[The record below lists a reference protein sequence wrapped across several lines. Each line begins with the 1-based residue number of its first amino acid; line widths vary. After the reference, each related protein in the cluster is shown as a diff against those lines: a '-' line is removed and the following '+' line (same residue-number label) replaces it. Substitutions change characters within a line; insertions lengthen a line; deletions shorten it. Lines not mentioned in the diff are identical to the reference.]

1 MAVCFASPIHHRER
15 KADVKAHKPIMG
27 VPLRNELYQQRAVR
41 SAKSVLEFRE
51 NSGSFDIKVIV

>member
-1 MAVCFASPIHHRER
+1 MAVCFASPIHLHER

-27 VPLRNELYQQRAVR
+27 VSLRNELYQQRAVR